1 MCRSL
6 DYKLSQRGERAL
18 IIGATSGDTGSAA
31 IHACKS
37 VKAVDLFMLH
47 PKGRVSDV
55 QRRQMTTVSAPNLHN
70 FAVDGTFD
78 DCQTAVKALL
88 NDPDLNRVQH
98 VTAVNSVNWTRV
110 AAQVVYYFYAGLALG
125 APDRKIDFVVPTG
138 NFGNICVGHVARK
151 MGLSVG
157 NLTIASNRN
166 DILTRFFENSSMKTQ
181 LVQPSLTPSMD
192 IQNSSNFER
201 LLFELLDGNGANVAQ
216 LMQTFK
222 ETGEFSVSAEVM
234 SKARDLFSAVRVSD
248 DETKAE
254 MARILSETSEI
265 VDPHTAVG
273 LAAARQSLSSADNAM
288 VVLGTAHPAKFP
300 DAVMAA
306 TGRVPDVPESLHI
319 LQGREEFE
327 SDIANDIDVL
337 KGKILSTLQNS

>member
-1 MCRSL
+1 MMFVSTRSDGDLKQFDDTLLSALASDGGLYLPAGLPSYSVEKMRELQKLGYCDLASEILPDLLGSGMPRNDLKDLISSAYAEFDHSAIAPLKSMQSGIWLLELFHGPTLAFKNFALQLLCRIL

-55 QRRQMTTVSAPNLHN
+55 QRRQMTTVSAPNIHN

-138 NFGNICVGHVARK
+138 DFGNIYAGHVARK

-181 LVQPSLTPSMD
+181 QVQPSLTPSMD
-192 IQNSSNFER
+192 I
-201 LLFELLDGNGANVAQ
+201 
-216 LMQTFK
+216 
-222 ETGEFSVSAEVM
+222 
-234 SKARDLFSAVRVSD
+234 
-248 DETKAE
+248 
-254 MARILSETSEI
+254 
-265 VDPHTAVG
+265 
-273 LAAARQSLSSADNAM
+273 
-288 VVLGTAHPAKFP
+288 
-300 DAVMAA
+300 
-306 TGRVPDVPESLHI
+306 
-319 LQGREEFE
+319 
-327 SDIANDIDVL
+327 
-337 KGKILSTLQNS
+337 